1 MTRDRGREAE
11 AAFRE
16 GYNCCQA
23 VAVTF
28 ADRLGLEKDQ
38 AARLSSGFGGGM
50 GRLREVCGA
59 VSGMV
64 FVASALCGYQTPGA
78 DAEKAAL
85 YARVQKLADT
95 FRKESG
101 SIICRELLGLSAP
114 EGSSVPEARTP
125 EYYEKR
131 PCPGLVRLAAEI
143 LSREFPD
150 YPIK

>member
-64 FVASALCGYQTPGA
+64 FVASALCGYQDPGA
-78 DAEKAAL
+78 AEEKAAL
-85 YARVQKLADT
+85 YDRVQKLADT

-101 SIICRELLGLSAP
+101 SIICRE
-114 EGSSVPEARTP
+114 PEARTP

-150 YPIK
+150 

>member
-85 YARVQKLADT
+85 YARVQKLAGE
-95 FRKESG
+95 FRAAAG
-101 SIICRELLGLSAP
+101 SILCRELLGLSAP
-114 EGSSVPEARTP
+114 EGSPVPEARTV
-125 EYYEKR
+125 EYYQTR

-150 YPIK
+150 

>member
-11 AAFRE
+11 SAFRE

-28 ADRLGLEKDQ
+28 ADRLGLAKDQ

-85 YARVQKLADT
+85 YARVQKLAGE
-95 FRKESG
+95 FRAAAG
-101 SIICRELLGLSAP
+101 SILCRELLGLSAP
-114 EGSSVPEARTP
+114 EGSPVPEARTA
-125 EYYEKR
+125 EYYQTR

-150 YPIK
+150 

>member
-85 YARVQKLADT
+85 YARVQKLAGE
-95 FRKESG
+95 FRAAAG
-101 SIICRELLGLSAP
+101 SILCRELLGLSAP
-114 EGSSVPEARTP
+114 EGSPVPEARTA
-125 EYYEKR
+125 EYYHTR

-150 YPIK
+150 